1 MEQPLLALLTLAT
14 CPSYANFGAAGF
26 ASCVRRTA
34 HRCPTTRILHAKT
47 HAAPAS
53 RSTAQ
58 RLAPSYVTGSARNPI
73 ARVNPAA
80 SVANRRCCRPS
91 SLGFSAVPKAA
102 EKVWAGGGW
111 SGRRDSNPRPQP
123 WQGCALPL
131 SYARNPDRGAAF
143 YAASPLI
150 ASITTRHPGGSL
162 LPDRPSALDG
172 RPWGRHGPQRQP
184 LCLHGADRA
193 TSMPRQP

>member
-58 RLAPSYVTGSARNPI
+58 RLAPSDVTGSARNPI

-102 EKVWAGGGW
+102 EKVWAGEAGAGE
-111 SGRRDSNPRPQP
+111 GIRTLDPNL
-123 WQGCALPL
+123 GKILLLCASLIFQRFRF
-131 SYARNPDRGAAF
+131 ARNGHFCGLCTVFRGQWLRF
-143 YAASPLI
+143 GSPG
-150 ASITTRHPGGSL
+150 PGT
-162 LPDRPSALDG
+162 A
-172 RPWGRHGPQRQP
+172 
-184 LCLHGADRA
+184 
-193 TSMPRQP
+193 